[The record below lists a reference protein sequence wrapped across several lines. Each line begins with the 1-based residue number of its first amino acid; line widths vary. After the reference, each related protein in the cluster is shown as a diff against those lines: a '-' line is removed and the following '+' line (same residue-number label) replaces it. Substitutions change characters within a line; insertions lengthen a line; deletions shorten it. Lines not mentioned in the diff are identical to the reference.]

1 MKDQIRM
8 DLYLTDTGFP
18 VSSFVA
24 STANRSRFEAI
35 QPIVTILT
43 RNCLGHYELKPPK
56 KVQLNHEKLL
66 KNKVFTGWL
75 FCC

>member
-43 RNCLGHYELKPPK
+43 RNCLGHYELKSLK
-56 KVQLNHEKLL
+56 RLKLNHEKFP
-66 KNKVFTGWL
+66 NKLGSYGLVVW
-75 FCC
+75 